1 MVRNKRMMAAVCGI
15 LLCGLLGACGRREDE
30 NLVLIGQD
38 GSVVSSGEEA
48 QGPSPVGSLGNASQ
62 GGCEPGAAPGRNQE
76 VPKTG
81 MDPDGNQV
89 VPGNGAGTGKGSGT
103 PEAGSGGEGFQ
114 VPEIY
119 VHVCGAVA
127 NPGVYARARG
137 SRGEDALLAAG
148 GFAQDA
154 DQDYVNLA
162 KPVSDGE
169 KLYFPDQSETAGKL
183 PMEQDTGG
191 NQEDT
196 RQGLVDINRADREGL
211 CSLPGIGPARAED
224 IITYREAHG
233 AFRKCED
240 IMKVSG
246 IKDSVYQKIKDKI
259 TVQ

>member
-1 MVRNKRMMAAVCGI
+1 MFESLMRI
-15 LLCGLLGACGRREDE
+15 FDED
-30 NLVLIGQD
+30 
-38 GSVVSSGEEA
+38 
-48 QGPSPVGSLGNASQ
+48 
-62 GGCEPGAAPGRNQE
+62 
-76 VPKTG
+76 
-81 MDPDGNQV
+81 
-89 VPGNGAGTGKGSGT
+89 GK
-103 PEAGSGGEGFQ
+103 
-114 VPEIY
+114 I
-119 VHVCGAVA
+119 
-127 NPGVYARARG
+127 
-137 SRGEDALLAAG
+137 
-148 GFAQDA
+148 
-154 DQDYVNLA
+154 
-162 KPVSDGE
+162 
-169 KLYFPDQSETAGKL
+169 YFPDQSETAGKL